1 MLTSE
6 QRRAARPRSRSGGR
20 LTRQHI
26 VEASMHLFSERGYAQ
41 TTVRDIARQA
51 GISDAAIYYH
61 FNSKDD
67 VLDALIDAALDQPA
81 DTTPAPERKRPPG
94 VILYERL
101 VHTTRVIERNLEL
114 LTIIL
119 REALAEN
126 PHAVRRY
133 RRLMDGWERSLV
145 RALEESPGT
154 ERENRQSVRGLARQ
168 VVYTTAMVLQDAL
181 LLRRAGASDPD
192 ARRQLMLDS
201 IRRGVGCLLPDR
213 TWTAR
218 PRIVG

>member
-6 QRRAARPRSRSGGR
+6 QRPIARPKSRRGGK

-26 VEASMHLFSERGYAQ
+26 VDASMHLFSAQGYAR

-61 FNSKDD
+61 FDTKGD
-67 VLDALIDAALDQPA
+67 VLEALIDADLDQPA
-81 DTTPAPERKRPPG
+81 DTTPAAHKKPSPG
-94 VILYERL
+94 VVLYERL
-101 VHTTRVIERNLEL
+101 VHSTRLIERNLEL

-126 PHAVRRY
+126 PHAVSRY

-145 RALEESPGT
+145 RALEESLGAEPQN
-154 ERENRQSVRGLARQ
+154 RESVRSLARQ
-168 VVYTTAMVLQDAL
+168 VVYNTVMVLQGAL
-181 LLRRAGASDPD
+181 VLRRTRAADPD
-192 ARRQLMLDS
+192 ARQQMMLDS
-201 IRRGVGCLLPDR
+201 IRRSLGWLLPDCAE
-213 TWTAR
+213 TTGTA
-218 PRIVG
+218 

>member
-6 QRRAARPRSRSGGR
+6 RRPGVRPKSRRSGR

-26 VEASMHLFSERGYAQ
+26 VEASMHLFSERGYVQ

-61 FNSKDD
+61 FDSKGD
-67 VLDALIDAALDQPA
+67 VLDALIDADLDQPA
-81 DTTPAPERKRPPG
+81 DVTPAPQRQPPPG

-101 VHTTRVIERNLEL
+101 MHTTRLIERNLEL

-145 RALEESPGT
+145 RALEDSLGADK
-154 ERENRQSVRGLARQ
+154 RSRQSVRGLARQ
-168 VVYTTAMVLQDAL
+168 VAYTTAMVLQDAL
-181 LLRRAGASDPD
+181 ALRRTGASDPA
-192 ARRQLMLDS
+192 ARRQSMLDS
-201 IRRGVGCLLPDR
+201 LQRGLGWLLPEC
-213 TWTAR
+213 TGTVR
-218 PRIVG
+218 PV

>member
-6 QRRAARPRSRSGGR
+6 QRPVSRPKGRRGGR

-26 VEASMHLFSERGYAQ
+26 VEASMHLFSSQGYAR

-61 FNSKDD
+61 FHTKSD
-67 VLDALIDAALDQPA
+67 VLEALIDADLDQPA
-81 DTTPAPERKRPPG
+81 DDATVPHRKPSPG
-94 VILYERL
+94 TVLYERL
-101 VHTTRVIERNLEL
+101 VHTTRLIERNLEL

-126 PHAVRRY
+126 PHAINRY

-145 RALEESPGT
+145 RALEESLGAEPQN
-154 ERENRQSVRGLARQ
+154 RESLRSLARQ
-168 VVYTTAMVLQDAL
+168 VVYNTVMVLQGTL
-181 LLRRAGASDPD
+181 ILQRTRAADPD
-192 ARRQLMLDS
+192 ARQQMILDS
-201 IRRGVGCLLPDR
+201 IRRSLGWLLPDSAES
-213 TWTAR
+213 TGTA
-218 PRIVG
+218 

>member
-6 QRRAARPRSRSGGR
+6 QHPIARPKSRRGGK
-20 LTRQHI
+20 LTRKHI
-26 VEASMHLFSERGYAQ
+26 VEASIHLFSERGFAK

-61 FNSKDD
+61 FGSKGD
-67 VLDALIDAALDQPA
+67 VLNVLIDADLDQPA
-81 DTTPAPERKRPPG
+81 DVSPAPPRQPPPG
-94 VILYERL
+94 VILYERIL
-101 VHTTRVIERNLEL
+101 HATRLIERNLEL

-145 RALEESPGT
+145 RALEEALGT
-154 ERENRQSVRGLARQ
+154 GQHRGYSVRGLARQ
-168 VVYTTAMVLQDAL
+168 VAYTTAMVVQNAF
-181 LLRRAGASDPD
+181 LLRRAEASNPA
-192 ARRQLMLDS
+192 ARRHLMLDS
-201 IRRGVGCLLPDR
+201 LQRGLGWLLPEPLDSVSE
-213 TWTAR
+213 
-218 PRIVG
+218 PR

>member
-6 QRRAARPRSRSGGR
+6 RHPAARPRSRRGGR

-26 VEASMHLFSERGYAQ
+26 VDASMHLFSARGYAR

-61 FNSKDD
+61 FETKGD
-67 VLDALIDAALDQPA
+67 VLEALIDADLDQPA
-81 DTTPAPERKRPPG
+81 DAAPAPQGEPSPRM
-94 VILYERL
+94 VLYERL
-101 VHTTRVIERNLEL
+101 AHTTRLIERNLEL

-119 REALAEN
+119 REALADN

-145 RALEESPGT
+145 RALEESPRLRILPRWSFKRRSCCGAQG
-154 ERENRQSVRGLARQ
+154 RRIPARGSR
-168 VVYTTAMVLQDAL
+168 
-181 LLRRAGASDPD
+181 
-192 ARRQLMLDS
+192 
-201 IRRGVGCLLPDR
+201 
-213 TWTAR
+213 
-218 PRIVG
+218 

>member
-6 QRRAARPRSRSGGR
+6 QRPAAHPRSRRSGR

-26 VEASMHLFSERGYAQ
+26 VEASMHLFSARGYAQ

-61 FNSKDD
+61 FHSKGD
-67 VLDALIDAALDQPA
+67 VLDTLIDAALDQPA
-81 DTTPAPERKRPPG
+81 DATQAAQRKPPPG
-94 VILYERL
+94 MALYERL
-101 VHTTRVIERNLEL
+101 VHTTRLIERNLEL

-145 RALEESPGT
+145 QVLEESLGT
-154 ERENRQSVRGLARQ
+154 ERRSRQFVRGLARQ
-168 VVYTTAMVLQDAL
+168 VMYTTAMVLQHAFV
-181 LLRRAGASDPD
+181 LRRTAPADPN

-201 IRRGVGCLLPDR
+201 ILRGIGWLVPDC
-213 TWTAR
+213 TVTTR
-218 PRIVG
+218 PV

>member
-6 QRRAARPRSRSGGR
+6 QRPVARPRGRRGGN

-26 VEASMHLFSERGYAQ
+26 VDASMHLFSAQGYAR

-61 FNSKDD
+61 FHTKSD
-67 VLDALIDAALDQPA
+67 VLEALIDADLDQPA
-81 DTTPAPERKRPPG
+81 DDATVPHRKPSPG
-94 VILYERL
+94 TVLYERL
-101 VHTTRVIERNLEL
+101 VHTTRLIERNLEL

-126 PHAVRRY
+126 PHAVSRY

-145 RALEESPGT
+145 RALEESLGS
-154 ERENRQSVRGLARQ
+154 ERQSRESLRSLARQ
-168 VVYTTAMVLQDAL
+168 VTYNTVMVLQGAL
-181 LLRRAGASDPD
+181 ILRRTRAADPD
-192 ARRQLMLDS
+192 ARQQMMLDT
-201 IRRGVGCLLPDR
+201 IRRSLGWLLPDCAE
-213 TWTAR
+213 TTGTA
-218 PRIVG
+218 

>member
-6 QRRAARPRSRSGGR
+6 PRPVAQPRSRRGGK

-26 VEASMHLFSERGYAQ
+26 VDASRHLFSAQGYAR

-61 FNSKDD
+61 FHAKSD
-67 VLDALIDAALDQPA
+67 VLEALIDADLDEPA
-81 DTTPAPERKRPPG
+81 DTAPAPHKKPSPG
-94 VILYERL
+94 TVLYERL
-101 VHTTRVIERNLEL
+101 VHTTRLVERNLEL

-126 PHAVRRY
+126 PHAVNRY

-145 RALEESPGT
+145 RALEESLGAEPQS
-154 ERENRQSVRGLARQ
+154 RESVRSLARQ
-168 VVYTTAMVLQDAL
+168 VTYTTAMVLQGAL
-181 LLRRAGASDPD
+181 VLRRTRSADPD
-192 ARRQLMLDS
+192 ERQQMMLGS
-201 IRRGVGCLLPDR
+201 IRRGIGWLLPDCAE
-213 TWTAR
+213 TTG
-218 PRIVG
+218 PV

>member
-6 QRRAARPRSRSGGR
+6 QHPAAQPKSRLGGR
-20 LTRQHI
+20 ITRQHI
-26 VEASMHLFSERGYAQ
+26 VEASMHLFSAHGYAQ

-61 FNSKDD
+61 FHTKGD
-67 VLDALIDAALDQPA
+67 VLDALIDADLNQPA
-81 DTTPAPERKRPPG
+81 DAAPAPHGKPSTG
-94 VILYERL
+94 VVLYERL
-101 VHTTRVIERNLEL
+101 AHTARLIERNLEL

-119 REALAEN
+119 REALAGN

-145 RALEESPGT
+145 RALEEAPGAK
-154 ERENRQSVRGLARQ
+154 ERSRQSVRGLARQ

-181 LLRRAGASDPD
+181 VLRRTGAADRD
-192 ARRQLMLDS
+192 ARRQPMLDS
-201 IRRGVGCLLPDR
+201 IRCGLAWLLPDCAE
-213 TWTAR
+213 TTG
-218 PRIVG
+218 PV

>member
-6 QRRAARPRSRSGGR
+6 RRSGVRPKSRRSGR

-26 VEASMHLFSERGYAQ
+26 VEASMHLFSERGYVQ

-61 FNSKDD
+61 FDSKGD
-67 VLDALIDAALDQPA
+67 VLDALIDADLDQPA
-81 DTTPAPERKRPPG
+81 DVTPAPQRQPPPG

-101 VHTTRVIERNLEL
+101 MHTTRLIERNLEL

-145 RALEESPGT
+145 RALEDSLGADQ
-154 ERENRQSVRGLARQ
+154 RSRQSVRGLARQ
-168 VVYTTAMVLQDAL
+168 VAYTTAMVLQDAL
-181 LLRRAGASDPD
+181 ALRRTGASDPA
-192 ARRQLMLDS
+192 ARRQSMLDS
-201 IRRGVGCLLPDR
+201 LQRGLGWLLPEC
-213 TWTAR
+213 TGTAR
-218 PRIVG
+218 PV

>member
-6 QRRAARPRSRSGGR
+6 RRPVARRKSRRGGR

-26 VEASMHLFSERGYAQ
+26 VEASMHLFSARGYTR

-61 FNSKDD
+61 FHTKGD
-67 VLDALIDAALDQPA
+67 VLDELIDATLDQPA
-81 DTTPAPERKRPPG
+81 DAAPAPQRKPSPG
-94 VILYERL
+94 TALNDRL
-101 VHTTRVIERNLEL
+101 AHMTRLIEQNLEL

-119 REALAEN
+119 REALAGN

-133 RRLMDGWERSLV
+133 RRLMDGWERSLARV
-145 RALEESPGT
+145 LKESPGAAQ
-154 ERENRQSVRGLARQ
+154 RRRDSVRSLARQ
-168 VVYTTAMVLQDAL
+168 IAYTTMMILQDVL
-181 LLRRAGASDPD
+181 VLRRTPAANPT

-201 IRRGVGCLLPDR
+201 IRRGLGALLPDCAETTGR
-213 TWTAR
+213 A
-218 PRIVG
+218 

>member
-6 QRRAARPRSRSGGR
+6 QRLAFRPKSRRGGR
-20 LTRQHI
+20 LTRKHI
-26 VEASMHLFSERGYAQ
+26 VEASMHLFSERGYAR

-61 FNSKDD
+61 FDSKGD
-67 VLDALIDAALDQPA
+67 VLDALIDADLDQPA
-81 DTTPAPERKRPPG
+81 DVTPAPQRQPAPG

-101 VHTTRVIERNLEL
+101 VHTTRLIERNLEL

-145 RALEESPGT
+145 RMLEESLGT
-154 ERENRQSVRGLARQ
+154 DQRSRYYVRGLARQ
-168 VVYTTAMVLQDAL
+168 VACTTEIVLQDAL
-181 LLRRAGASDPD
+181 VLRRTGAPN
-192 ARRQLMLDS
+192 AATRRRLMLDS
-201 IRRGVGCLLPDR
+201 LRRGLGWLLPECTGTTR
-213 TWTAR
+213 S
-218 PRIVG
+218 V

>member
-6 QRRAARPRSRSGGR
+6 RHPAARPKSRRGGR
-20 LTRQHI
+20 LTKQHI
-26 VEASMHLFSERGYAQ
+26 VEASMHLFSAHGYAQ

-61 FNSKDD
+61 FQTKGD
-67 VLDALIDAALDQPA
+67 VLDALIDTDLDEPA
-81 DTTPAPERKRPPG
+81 DAEPSPQKRPSPSI
-94 VILYERL
+94 VLYERL
-101 VHTTRVIERNLEL
+101 VHTTRLVERNLEL

-133 RRLMDGWERSLV
+133 GRLMDGWERSLV
-145 RALEESPGT
+145 RTLEESAGS
-154 ERENRQSVRGLARQ
+154 ERWSRESVRGLAQ
-168 VVYTTAMVLQDAL
+168 QIACTTAMVFQDAL
-181 LLRRAGASDPD
+181 MLRRTGAADPD

-201 IRRGVGCLLPDR
+201 MRRGLGWLLPDCAE
-213 TWTAR
+213 TTGSA
-218 PRIVG
+218 